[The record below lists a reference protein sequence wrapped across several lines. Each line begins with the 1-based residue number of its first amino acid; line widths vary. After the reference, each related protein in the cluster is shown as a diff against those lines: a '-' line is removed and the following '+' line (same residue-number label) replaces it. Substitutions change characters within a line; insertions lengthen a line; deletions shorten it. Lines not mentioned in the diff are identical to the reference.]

1 MKINNIK
8 QLIRETL
15 EDLLIKKFGE
25 DYYFELP
32 PGIEGRNFFKDLT
45 GIHDYDKVYLKKN
58 NELPAK
64 YENWEAQ
71 IEYMTM
77 EEYYE
82 ECAKLQNS
90 DIQTQ
95 INSLRKANVD
105 KIAAN
110 MLNGTK
116 YDMPYLDYVR
126 GNQEGRHRVAAA
138 ARLGQEKIPVMLLDK
153 SQKAYR
159 EEATNIEYRLGI
171 WDDLVQMGNNYYCIF
186 EGTDWKSIDQ
196 VLMRLQPNYDEYYLD
211 KLLEMRM
218 GKGSYQNINDFLK
231 NGSDYYGNKFSQL
244 KSFTEFAKAYAILKM
259 NQNIIY
265 DVIKLRN
272 NSLLL
277 KVLTDRI
284 EEDYSDY
291 SSCKEMLESIRYK
304 YYYEYEYSI
313 QSAEKDF
320 EIPSYYIKEAR
331 DLFREIKNL

>member
-1 MKINNIK
+1 
-8 QLIRETL
+8 
-15 EDLLIKKFGE
+15 
-25 DYYFELP
+25 
-32 PGIEGRNFFKDLT
+32 
-45 GIHDYDKVYLKKN
+45 
-58 NELPAK
+58 
-64 YENWEAQ
+64 
-71 IEYMTM
+71 
-77 EEYYE
+77 
-82 ECAKLQNS
+82 
-90 DIQTQ
+90 
-95 INSLRKANVD
+95 
-105 KIAAN
+105 
-110 MLNGTK
+110 
-116 YDMPYLDYVR
+116 
-126 GNQEGRHRVAAA
+126 
-138 ARLGQEKIPVMLLDK
+138 MLLDK

-196 VLMRLQPNYDEYYLD
+196 LLMRLQPNYDEYYLD

-265 DVIKLRN
+265 DVIELRN